1 MQGLNNM
8 DLLEQVRRRDTRM
21 IVGLEHLS
29 DKDRLR
35 ELGVFGLEKRRVW
48 GDLTAVSWFNPAGS

>member
-1 MQGLNNM
+1 
-8 DLLEQVRRRDTRM
+8 M

>member
-48 GDLTAVSWFNPAGS
+48 GDLTAVSLSLIHI